1 MKQMAVSAV
10 LAVASAAAFSAEA
23 PRGLNERLVVCA
35 DLGEAAA
42 RLACFDREVAPLKVG
57 SRGSKTVSTP
67 ATAPV
72 QAPVSTAAPAAARP
86 VLGEEQLR
94 RSSEETAAK
103 DAAET
108 QQARITE
115 LRQLGADVYLVSLDN
130 GQVWRH
136 DNAALGAYL
145 RVGDAV
151 TISKGKLGTYRLV
164 RDAGKAKDWI
174 RIARVR

>member
-1 MKQMAVSAV
+1 MNGRMVCAAIA
-10 LAVASAAAFSAEA
+10 AVAATAWSAES

-35 DLGEAAA
+35 DIAETAP
-42 RLACFDREVAPLKVG
+42 RLACFDREVAPL
-57 SRGSKTVSTP
+57 R
-67 ATAPV
+67 
-72 QAPVSTAAPAAARP
+72 AAARGQGAVVATPSPAP
-86 VLGEEQLR
+86 VVPPRPALDEEQLR
-94 RSSEETAAK
+94 RSGAEVAAQDASETV
-103 DAAET
+103 
-108 QQARITE
+108 QARITE

-130 GQVWRH
+130 GQTWRH